1 MTVSS
6 STRRGEEVALSPRR
20 GRPAAGRRGGVTVRS
35 SSRRRRR
42 VGLAFTIPA
51 LAFVGMVMAYPLG
64 YLGYL
69 AFHTY
74 RPLSSSEVKPA
85 GLSNFVDLFTD
96 STMGKSLGVTLQ
108 FTVASVLIEV
118 IVGTA
123 CAILLAN
130 VVLGARGPAGRRLA
144 RLLGSAYI
152 IPFAVPAIAGAY
164 AWRMILD
171 AQFGPLNAV
180 LGTGTPWLV
189 DHAMLSIVVIDAWKM
204 MPFVIFIMLAAVMS
218 IEPTQYEA
226 AALDGA
232 GGMRQLFAITLPSVL
247 PVMLITAAFRAVD
260 AFTKVFDTVFATT
273 GGGPGDDTRVLPLV
287 IWRTAFTHLNF
298 GAASAQAMG
307 ALVISLGFGV
317 ALLLAQRRNSR

>member
-20 GRPAAGRRGGVTVRS
+20 GRPSPGRRGNALARS

-51 LAFVGMVMAYPLG
+51 LAFVGAVMAYPLG

-69 AFHTY
+69 SFHTY

-85 GLSNFVDLFTD
+85 GLSNFVDLFTE
-96 STMGKSLGVTLQ
+96 STMGKSLAVTLQ

-171 AQFGPLNAV
+171 AQFGPLNAA

-189 DHAMLSIVVIDAWKM
+189 DHAMLSIVIIDAWKM
-204 MPFVIFIMLAAVMS
+204 TPFVIFIMLASVMS

-307 ALVISLGFGV
+307 ALVISLGFGA
-317 ALLLAQRRNSR
+317 ALLLAQRRNRP